1 MIIISRKIR
10 IVVLSALGENLRD
23 LQAAVLL

>member
-1 MIIISRKIR
+1 MIIISRDIR

-23 LQAAVLL
+23 LQATVFL

>member
-1 MIIISRKIR
+1 MIIISRGIR